1 MAKIGVWLIGAGGAL
16 ASTAVVGTRAIAHGL
31 ARPTGLVTELP
42 DVRALPL
49 IGLDQ
54 LVFGGWEVNSR
65 GILHQARALSHDHR
79 SLNPGLV
86 AAVEDDLLAVQRRLQ
101 PGFALGGGPADPS
114 RGGRAQRSRREP
126 LEKAVARLGDDLDRF
141 REDERLGTVV
151 VVNVAST
158 EPPIALGSEHERLGR
173 PE

>member
-42 DVRALPL
+42 ELRALPL

-65 GILHQARALSHDHR
+65 GILHQARALAHDHR

-101 PGFALGGGPADPS
+101 PGF
-114 RGGRAQRSRREP
+114 
-126 LEKAVARLGDDLDRF
+126 
-141 REDERLGTVV
+141 
-151 VVNVAST
+151 
-158 EPPIALGSEHERLGR
+158 
-173 PE
+173 